1 MILNSVRYIEEF
13 FVFVLSLDSKK
24 VFSWTVVFNN
34 SKKIVY
40 IVVFKNGSPCF

>member
-24 VFSWTVVFNN
+24 SVFLDSRFQ
-34 SKKIVY
+34 
-40 IVVFKNGSPCF
+40 